1 MNVNVKVLD
10 KRATIPVKA
19 TSGSAGFDLK
29 ACIDKDIILYP
40 GESKL
45 IPTGLAIHIN
55 NKSVVA
61 CLFPRSKLGHKQGI
75 VLGNL
80 TGIIDSDYTGQWFV
94 SVWNRNF
101 EQSVTIKPFEELA
114 QVVFLTLADVYFQE
128 VNELEVTERNDG
140 GISKEVSTG
149 SNNLIQNNVCSCGCS
164 IFYKYISLNKQICA
178 ACGNE
183 YRYDEVE
190 IKHQRG

>member
-1 MNVNVKVLD
+1 MNVNVKILD
-10 KRATIPVKA
+10 KRATIPTKA

-29 ACIDKDIILYP
+29 ACIDEDIILYP

-55 NKSVVA
+55 DKSVVG
-61 CLFPRSKLGHKQGI
+61 CLFPRSKLGHKQGV

-114 QVVFLTLADVYFQE
+114 QVVFLTLADISFQE
-128 VNELEVTERNDG
+128 VNELTNTERNDG

-149 SNNLIQNNVCSCGCS
+149 ITNTVQYKVCSCGSS
-164 IFYKYISLNKQICA
+164 IFHKYISLNKQICA
-178 ACGNE
+178 DCGNE
-183 YRYDEVE
+183 YKYDGVE